1 MRTLALD
8 VADQASV
15 SDMLPRELAAQPVD
29 LVVNNAGV
37 AHAGRLM
44 ETEPERL
51 RTLLDI
57 NVLGTIWVTRAV
69 VPHLRARGHGHIV
82 NVASRAVLEGIYG
95 YSAYA
100 TSKFAVLGFS
110 QVLRAELKPDGIGVS
125 VLLPPNTD
133 TPQLAAELEQL
144 PPEMRPI
151 HEISKVTSPAKVA
164 DAMLRGV
171 AKGQFEIFPGFDN
184 RALDRLHRLSRWPL
198 RAYFDRLTARGLS
211 DLPAGRSG
219 QQVQR

>member
-1 MRTLALD
+1 VTLVARRPEPLNEAAQRLSRQRPGAAVRTLALD

-125 VLLPPNTD
+125 ILLPPNTD
-133 TPQLAAELEQL
+133 TPSWQLSSSSC
-144 PPEMRPI
+144 RP
-151 HEISKVTSPAKVA
+151 
-164 DAMLRGV
+164 RC
-171 AKGQFEIFPGFDN
+171 
-184 RALDRLHRLSRWPL
+184 
-198 RAYFDRLTARGLS
+198 ARFT
-211 DLPAGRSG
+211 RSA
-219 QQVQR
+219 R